1 MLSAWRL
8 FNDHRSDG
16 GGTYTDAVLNSIG
29 MVLMLGTLAGAFY
42 LWSRK
47 SDPAVGKRDP
57 DLTLVQTVAGFVWW
71 AAAIVKFNGVWRM
84 DRPALQACNTINFFF
99 CNGLGFGVW
108 AACIGFRLLRLHTIY
123 VRKADRVR
131 IGSTIKL
138 FVRQDKWKLVALI
151 WAPMGFMWCIV
162 LPLFGASELIT
173 LGRASNERS
182 YITCIYSSAFWT
194 YLDVILILAVF
205 FALIMA
211 AHSMENIDD
220 ALGENKAMKNSLD
233 FAVGALLIIL
243 VVEIFQL
250 DGIWL
255 GRAIVSFS
263 LAASI
268 TLFFVALNG
277 ARCSFPH
284 PPPQPAHTYARA
296 PARTRAAPRPSV
308 YRSPRLSRHLPSLPP
323 PAQRP
328 SCGVYALPRSTP
340 CSSAA
345 RSTWSAPHPARS
357 SKVAARV
364 QGAARQ
370 SPTVRLGNPSVKWTP
385 GARA

>member
-99 CNGLGFGVW
+99 CNGLGFGIW

-151 WAPMGFMWCIV
+151 WAPMGFMWCLV

-211 AHSMENIDD
+211 AHSMKNIDD

-277 ARCSFPH
+277 ARSSFPH

-296 PARTRAAPRPSV
+296 RPRARAQRRVRLSIAHRDSRATSL
-308 YRSPRLSRHLPSLPP
+308 LSRHPRSGRAAGYTLSRARRRARAPLAARGARLIRRVPRRWQLGFR
-323 PAQRP
+323 AQRA
-328 SCGVYALPRSTP
+328 SHPRYVW
-340 CSSAA
+340 AIL
-345 RSTWSAPHPARS
+345 R
-357 SKVAARV
+357 
-364 QGAARQ
+364 
-370 SPTVRLGNPSVKWTP
+370 
-385 GARA
+385 